1 VGVKWRRVVLS
12 LDDLHLH
19 HASARE
25 GADGGD
31 IERTHADWDFIVT
44 KGKRILLMIV
54 GPLIVLGIVAA
65 LVFSHRY
72 GSGSQTDRRIDEK
85 ELQTASAVLARHEAE
100 LMSAPG
106 VVGVGLGLTEKGDRP
121 AIHVFL
127 NVKATGGTIPPA
139 IPKQI
144 ENVPVRIIE
153 TDEIK
158 AR

>member
-1 VGVKWRRVVLS
+1 VGVKWRCVVLS
-12 LDDLHLH
+12 LDLHLQH
-19 HASARE
+19 VSARE

-31 IERTHADWDFIVT
+31 IERTQEDWDFMVT
-44 KGKRILLMIV
+44 KGKKILLIIV
-54 GPLIVLGIVAA
+54 GPLIVLGVVAA

-85 ELQTASAVLARHEAE
+85 ALQTASAVLARHEAE

-106 VVGVGLGLTEKGDRP
+106 VVGVGLGLTEKGDQP

-127 NVKATGGTIPPA
+127 NVKATGGTIPAA